1 MVIGSNPR
9 IAIAGSGRV
18 GCYVGGCLALAG
30 RDVIFLARERLETTL
45 KQHGMRISDLD
56 GFDQALPKPELTT
69 DPHQAFANA
78 DVILVA
84 VKSDDTEDI
93 ARAIAARAPETSVT
107 LSLQNGLNN
116 VPCLRSHLGAQ
127 REVLAGMVPFNVISK
142 ADQRSARPN
151 FHRATSGTILI
162 QSGCSGLRDC
172 LDVPG
177 ARVEEHGDIVGV
189 QWGKLV
195 VNLNNAVNALAGIPL
210 AEELSNRRWRLLL
223 ARQMDEALAVL
234 KSHGIQPR
242 AVGTIHPRIMALAL
256 RLPDPL
262 FRFVAGRMLA
272 VDPDA
277 RSSMWD
283 DLEAHRQTEIDHL
296 QGAILALAT
305 DSGQTTPCI
314 KGVVELVKRAER
326 ATEGSPRLSPETV
339 AAATR

>member
-30 RDVIFLARERLETTL
+30 RDVIFLIRERLEATL
-45 KQHGMRISDLD
+45 KQHGMRITDLD
-56 GFDQALPKPELTT
+56 GFDQTLPKPALTT
-69 DPHQAFANA
+69 DAHRAFAKA

-93 ARAIAARAPETSVT
+93 ARAIAAHAPETSVT

-116 VPCLRSHLGAQ
+116 VPCLRSHLGASRQ
-127 REVLAGMVPFNVISK
+127 VLAGMVPFNVISK
-142 ADQRSARPN
+142 VDRRSPRPH
-151 FHRATSGTILI
+151 FHRATSGKILI
-162 QSGCSGLRDC
+162 QSGCAGLRQC

-195 VNLNNAVNALAGIPL
+195 VNMNNAVNALAGIPL
-210 AEELSNRRWRLLL
+210 AEELSDRRWRLLL
-223 ARQMDEALAVL
+223 ARQMREALAVL
-234 KSHGIQPR
+234 KSHGIHPR
-242 AVGTIHPRIMALAL
+242 AVGTIHPRLMALAL

-262 FRFVAGRMLA
+262 FKFVAGRMLE
-272 VDPDA
+272 VDPEA

-283 DLEAHRQTEIDHL
+283 DLEAHRHTEIDHL
-296 QGAILALAT
+296 QGTILALAAN
-305 DSGQTTPCI
+305 SGQTTPCI
-314 KGVVELVKRAER
+314 RGVVELVKRAER
-326 ATEGSPRLSPETV
+326 AREGSPRLSPEAV

>member
-1 MVIGSNPR
+1 MAIGSNPR
-9 IAIAGSGRV
+9 IVIAGSGRV
-18 GCYVGGCLALAG
+18 GCYVGGSLALAG
-30 RDVIFLARERLETTL
+30 RDVTFLVRERFEKTL
-45 KQHGMRISDLD
+45 KQHGMRITDLD
-56 GFDQALPKPELTT
+56 GLDRTLLEPDLTT
-69 DPHQAFANA
+69 AAHHAFATA
-78 DVILVA
+78 DLILVA

-93 ARAIAARAPETSVT
+93 ARAIASHAPKTSVT

-116 VPCLRSHLGAQ
+116 VPCLRSHLGASRQ
-127 REVLAGMVPFNVISK
+127 VLAGMVPFNVISK
-142 ADQRSARPN
+142 DDQKSLRPH
-151 FHRATSGTILI
+151 FHRGTSGTILI
-162 QSGCSGLRDC
+162 QSDCSGLREC

-177 ARVEEHGDIVGV
+177 ARVEGHPDIVGV

-210 AEELSNRRWRLLL
+210 AEELSDRRWRLLL
-223 ARQMDEALAVL
+223 AQQMDEALAVL
-234 KSHGIQPR
+234 KSHGIHPR

-283 DLEAHRQTEIDHL
+283 DLEARRQTEIDHL
-296 QGAILALAT
+296 QGEILALAAR
-305 DSGQTTPCI
+305 SGQPTPYI

-326 ATEGSPRLSPETV
+326 ASEGSPRLSPEAV
-339 AAATR
+339 AAATH

>member
-56 GFDQALPKPELTT
+56 GFDQALPKPEQTT

-93 ARAIAARAPETSVT
+93 ARAIAAHAPETSVT

-142 ADQRSARPN
+142 ADQRSPRPE
-151 FHRATSGTILI
+151 FSSGDE
-162 QSGCSGLRDC
+162 RD
-172 LDVPG
+172 DP
-177 ARVEEHGDIVGV
+177 DSI
-189 QWGKLV
+189 
-195 VNLNNAVNALAGIPL
+195 
-210 AEELSNRRWRLLL
+210 RLL
-223 ARQMDEALAVL
+223 
-234 KSHGIQPR
+234 
-242 AVGTIHPRIMALAL
+242 GTA
-256 RLPDPL
+256 
-262 FRFVAGRMLA
+262 
-272 VDPDA
+272 
-277 RSSMWD
+277 
-283 DLEAHRQTEIDHL
+283 
-296 QGAILALAT
+296 
-305 DSGQTTPCI
+305 
-314 KGVVELVKRAER
+314 
-326 ATEGSPRLSPETV
+326 RLSRRARRTG
-339 AAATR
+339 

>member
-1 MVIGSNPR
+1 MIIGSNPR

-30 RDVIFLARERLETTL
+30 RDVIFLTRERHEATL

-56 GFDQALPKPELTT
+56 GFDQTLPTPMLTT

-84 VKSDDTEDI
+84 VKSDDTDDI
-93 ARAIAARAPETSVT
+93 ARAIAAHAPETSVT

-116 VPCLRSHLGAQ
+116 VPCLRSHLGATRQ
-127 REVLAGMVPFNVISK
+127 VLAGMVPFNVINK
-142 ADQRSARPN
+142 ADRTSPRPH
-151 FHRATSGTILI
+151 FHRATSGNILI
-162 QSGCSGLRDC
+162 QSGCAGLRQC

-195 VNLNNAVNALAGIPL
+195 VNLNNAVNALAGVPL
-210 AEELSNRRWRLLL
+210 ADELSDRRWRLLL
-223 ARQMDEALAVL
+223 ARQMNEALAVL
-234 KSHGIQPR
+234 KSHGIHPR

-262 FRFVAGRMLA
+262 FKLAAGRMLG
-272 VDPDA
+272 VDPEA

-283 DLEAHRQTEIDHL
+283 DLEAHRNTEIDHL
-296 QGAILALAT
+296 QGTILALAAK
-305 DSGQTTPCI
+305 SGQATPCI
-314 KGVVELVKRAER
+314 KGVVELVKKAER
-326 ATEGSPRLSPETV
+326 AREGSPKLSPEAV